1 MTRILTFTKIGLQD
15 MSNIR
20 QRDINLS
27 LQSIYVHQDFTEYKS
42 TFKKTIKLLQNNL

>member
-20 QRDINLS
+20 QRDNNLR
-27 LQSIYVHQDFTEYKS
+27 LQSIYVHQDFTEYIS
-42 TFKKTIKLLQNNL
+42 IDVLQRLDTKV